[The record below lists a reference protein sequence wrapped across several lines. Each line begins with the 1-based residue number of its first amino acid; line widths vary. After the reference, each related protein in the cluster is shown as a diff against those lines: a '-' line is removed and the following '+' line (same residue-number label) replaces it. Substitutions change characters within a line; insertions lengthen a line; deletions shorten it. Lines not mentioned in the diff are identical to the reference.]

1 MKTIETRNVKFIKF
15 IRLLGCIMK
24 KVITFGTFDVFHV
37 GHINILERASK
48 LGDYLIVGVSS
59 DKLNFSKKNRFP
71 IYSEKDRVKIISSLR
86 FVNEV
91 FIEESLELKL
101 EYVKKYNVD
110 LLVMGDDWAGK
121 FDWVKSNCEVIY
133 LPRTPSISTTE
144 IIEIVRSI

>member
-1 MKTIETRNVKFIKF
+1 
-15 IRLLGCIMK
+15 MK

>member
-1 MKTIETRNVKFIKF
+1 
-15 IRLLGCIMK
+15 MK

-71 IYSEKDRVKIISSLR
+71 IYSEKDRVKINSSLR

-101 EYVKKYNVD
+101 EYIKKYNVD